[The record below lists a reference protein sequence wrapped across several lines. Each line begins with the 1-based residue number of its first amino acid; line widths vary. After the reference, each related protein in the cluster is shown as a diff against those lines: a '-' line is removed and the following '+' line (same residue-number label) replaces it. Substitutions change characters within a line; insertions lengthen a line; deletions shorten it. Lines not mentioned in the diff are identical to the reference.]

1 MLAFLSVL
9 MVLALGYAYLVEG
22 IFTAFLM
29 CCNVTASG
37 LVAFNFW
44 EPVANQMESMF
55 RGTFLQGYE
64 DALSLVLLFTATLGA
79 LRVITNNL
87 TNTRIEFDERV
98 QGIGGAIFGMATGY
112 LTAGFLACVLQTMP
126 FQLNFMGFDARYD
139 SQQGSMRRVL
149 PSDRV
154 WLAMMHYAGA
164 RPFSTGEYEPT
175 FDQSGTFEL
184 RYARYRRF
192 TDDGGPRAYGGE
204 LEQEMR
210 ARPSSASASSP

>member
-1 MLAFLSVL
+1 MLAFLTIL

-29 CCNVTASG
+29 CCNVMASG

-44 EPVANQMESMF
+44 EPMADQLESMF

-64 DALSLVLLFTATLGA
+64 DALSLVLIFTITLGL

-87 TNTRIEFDERV
+87 ANTRIEFDERA
-98 QGIGGAIFGMATGY
+98 QGIGGAIFGLATGY

-126 FQLNFMGFDARYD
+126 FQVNFMNFDARYD
-139 SQQGSMRRVL
+139 AQQGGLRRIL
-149 PSDRV
+149 PPDRV
-154 WLAMMHYAGA
+154 WLAVLHYAGA
-164 RPFSTGEYEPT
+164 RSFSTGENEPT

-184 RYARYRRF
+184 RYARYRRL
-192 TDDGGPRAYGGE
+192 TEDGKVQTYGGE
-204 LEQEMR
+204 LDQELR
-210 ARPSSASASSP
+210 ARPSSGGAISP